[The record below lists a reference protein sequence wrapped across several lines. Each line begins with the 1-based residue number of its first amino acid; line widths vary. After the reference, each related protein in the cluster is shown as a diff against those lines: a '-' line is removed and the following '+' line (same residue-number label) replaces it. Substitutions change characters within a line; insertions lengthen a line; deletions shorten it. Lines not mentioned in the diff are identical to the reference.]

1 MGCDSYGQVLT
12 GKRELVAAQLAKR
25 AVCSGAE
32 KSVAIFATRNMLN
45 FAFNHNYWK
54 SYELAQRIY
63 RDPVHNIIPL
73 RDDTAEENLMIRL
86 IDTVEF
92 QRLRRIKQLGL
103 GLYTYQGAEHSR
115 FTHSLGALHLM
126 TRILDQL
133 SGATHIAPADRA
145 AARAAALLHDVG
157 HGPFS
162 HAMEKVLGVHHEQMT
177 MLSVTSNETGLNA
190 TLKSFSVELP
200 ERVAAIIEGTF
211 KPAALAQLV
220 SSQLDVDRMD
230 YLLRD
235 SLMTGA
241 KYGLYDLEWIINA
254 LQIDQDADRI
264 YVTARGLHAVEEYL
278 QARYYMFRQV
288 YFHRTLRSAEA
299 VLRSALRRALELISQ
314 KKEVW
319 CVAGSAFEKLLRREP
334 LTIIEHLSMD
344 DSDVIFHAKQW
355 QQSADAVLRDLSC
368 RFVNRRLF
376 KAIDLD
382 MPPDERAD
390 FLNDARTVVARAG
403 FAPEYY
409 FIEDRA
415 SDVPY
420 YNYYTAGGVEPHI
433 YVEDGYARP
442 VIREI
447 SEVSEVVRALGRGY
461 ELHRICFPAEVKDEV
476 YRLYHAMPS
485 ARSSAN
491 ASR

>member
-1 MGCDSYGQVLT
+1 MV
-12 GKRELVAAQLAKR
+12 
-25 AVCSGAE
+25 
-32 KSVAIFATRNMLN
+32 
-45 FAFNHNYWK
+45 
-54 SYELAQRIY
+54 QRIY

-73 RDDTAEENLMIRL
+73 RDDTAEEQLMIRL
-86 IDTVEF
+86 IDAPEF

-126 TRILDQL
+126 TRILDRL
-133 SGATHIAPADRA
+133 ADRVSIAPADRA

-162 HAMEKVLGVHHEQMT
+162 HAMEKVLGVRHEEMT
-177 MLSVTSNETGLNA
+177 MLAVSSPDTELNVTLR
-190 TLKSFSVELP
+190 SFSVEMP
-200 ERVAAIIEGTF
+200 ERVAAIIAGAF

-254 LQIDQDADRI
+254 LQIDEAADRI
-264 YVTARGLHAVEEYL
+264 YVTARGVHAVEEYL

-314 KKEVW
+314 GETVW
-319 CVAGSAFEKLLRREP
+319 CASGSAFEKILRRQP
-334 LTIIEHLSMD
+334 LTILEHLSMD

-355 QQSADAVLRDLSC
+355 QQSSDEVLSDLSS

-390 FLNDARTVVARAG
+390 FLSAARTVVEQAG
-403 FAPEYY
+403 FSPEYY

-420 YNYYTAGGVEPHI
+420 YGHYTADGVEPRTRI

-442 VIREI
+442 IIREI
-447 SEVSEVVRALGRGY
+447 SEVSEVVRALGQRY
-461 ELHRICFPAEVKDEV
+461 ELHRVCFPAEVKDEV
-476 YRLYHAMPS
+476 YRLYHALPVVK
-485 ARSSAN
+485 SSAN
-491 ASR
+491 VSRL